1 MTAAALWR
9 TKVIAG
15 IAAACLAISGSI
27 YAVGVAHGDAVGE
40 IERVKERVIRL
51 EAVPARLD
59 RISDRLGEIAG
70 EVKALRTWF
79 GVPRPHVPAEVTP

>member
-1 MTAAALWR
+1 MKASTLWR

-15 IAAACLAISGSI
+15 IAAAALTVGGSI
-27 YAVGVAHGDAVGE
+27 YAVGVAHGDAMGE
-40 IERVKERVIRL
+40 IERVKERIVRL

-79 GVPRPHVPAEVTP
+79 GVPRPAEPGGTP